1 MVPSVWASLGE
12 PTAPVSSVELAT
24 STVFLLA
31 SLMGAVLGVVLA
43 WPQGQVLQ
51 RYVNRAHWWLPAHAI
66 AWAGGMPIVFW
77 VAGSLPPNPT
87 WQHVVGI
94 SLVGLTA
101 TGAVVGTIHGA
112 VLLWLLPPR

>member
-12 PTAPVSSVELAT
+12 PTAQVSSVELAT